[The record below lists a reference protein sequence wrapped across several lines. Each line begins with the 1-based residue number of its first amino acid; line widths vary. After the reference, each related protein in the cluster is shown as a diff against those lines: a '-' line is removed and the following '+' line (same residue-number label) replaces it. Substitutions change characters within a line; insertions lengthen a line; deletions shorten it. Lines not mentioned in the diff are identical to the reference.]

1 MALAKCHDHW
11 LLLQPSGITTQTPSS
26 VLIIK
31 ITILGILDS
40 ILTVVFH
47 NRISICPDLLP
58 PMIQIKP
65 FNSNYKAISIKYNS
79 PPVHQRTH
87 SIKWPWRLCINN
99 ISNSNSN
106 NSSNNTK
113 CRMSRPNLCST
124 CHLIRTRFRVRDRWI
139 RCSCLEML

>member
-11 LLLQPSGITTQTPSS
+11 LLLRPSGITIQTPSS
-26 VLIIK
+26 MLIIK
-31 ITILGILDS
+31 TATLGILDS
-40 ILTVVFH
+40 ILMAVFH
-47 NRISICPDLLP
+47 NRISVCPDLLL
-58 PMIQIKP
+58 PMIQIKR

-87 SIKWPWRLCINN
+87 SIKWPWRLSINN
-99 ISNSNSN
+99 ISNSNNNSN
-106 NSSNNTK
+106 NIK
-113 CRMSRPNLCST
+113 CKMSRPNRCST